1 MDIKEFKHIYF
12 ACTGNTCRSPMAE
25 RILKEKLKSGIKG
38 TSVNSRRASIG
49 SQGNPDTKL
58 DFLGKKAPAQEKAP
72 GSYLHSLSKGA
83 EAVIL
88 TIFGDK
94 EFVENHRARSFT
106 SYELEEAD
114 LVVTMNNQQ
123 KDNLSQY
130 KEAFTKRNELKV
142 YTLGEIIGQPRME
155 VDDPFGRDELLI
167 AQSCSGITYFS
178 QDTGIISNPYQP
190 SLEEKKK
197 LRFDAYFPTYQ
208 QLEAM
213 IAELCEKGTAHQT
226 VTIDAFFQQ
235 TIEKRYQQ
243 WQEGLLRK
251 LVRSAFSTFTARN
264 IVFKQYA
271 QGNYEEAFKLWSA
284 GAYEVVKDI
293 EDLKNLYNQAT
304 ATCNVSAM
312 KTLAREFNGKVH
324 DQIVPSLFYGG
335 LRTNQG
341 EIDSKNIGNQLAENL
356 LQVAPHIVPAMRTR
370 KRETAVSLRD
380 FGLKLLG
387 FAHSYCSDEQLEGIY
402 NGLVR

>member
-38 TSVNSRRASIG
+38 TSVNSRRAG
-49 SQGNPDTKL
+49 MESQGNPDTKWN
-58 DFLGKKAPAQEKAP
+58 FLGKKAPIQEKAY
-72 GSYLHSLSKGA
+72 GSYLNSLSEGA

-114 LVVTMNNQQ
+114 LVVTMNDQQ

-130 KEAFTKRNELKV
+130 TEAFTKRNELKV
-142 YTLGEIIGQPRME
+142 YTLGEIIGQPEME
-155 VDDPFGRDELLI
+155 VEDPFGRDELLI
-167 AQSCSGITYFS
+167 AQSCNGLTSFS
-178 QDTGIISNPYQP
+178 QDTRMVLNPYHP
-190 SLEEKKK
+190 SLEKKKK

-213 IAELCEKGTAHQT
+213 ITELCEKGTAHQV
-226 VTIDAFFQQ
+226 VTMDVVFKQ

-251 LVRSAFSTFTARN
+251 LVHSAFSTFTSRN
-264 IVFKQYA
+264 SAFKQYA
-271 QGNYEEAFKLWSA
+271 QGNYGEAFKLWSA
-284 GAYEVVKDI
+284 GAHEVVKDI
-293 EDLKNLYNQAT
+293 EELKDLYDKAAT
-304 ATCNVSAM
+304 TCNVSAM

-324 DQIVPSLFYGG
+324 DRIVPSLFYGG

-341 EIDSKNIGNQLAENL
+341 EVDSKNIGNQLAENL
-356 LQVAPHIVPAMRTR
+356 QQAAPHIVPAMRTR
-370 KRETAVSLRD
+370 KRKTAVPLRD